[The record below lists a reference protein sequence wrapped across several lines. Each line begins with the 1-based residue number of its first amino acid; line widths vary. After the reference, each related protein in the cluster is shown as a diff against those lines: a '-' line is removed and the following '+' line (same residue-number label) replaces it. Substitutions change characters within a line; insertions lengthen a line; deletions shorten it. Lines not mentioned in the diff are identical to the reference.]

1 MNQGKTVFSQLMDFS
16 PMYSFHQCVE
26 KYHGD
31 KWVQT
36 FSCWEQFLSMAFA
49 QLTSRSGLRDIEV
62 SLGAQRHKLY
72 HMGFRNLVRRN
83 TLSNANNQRDYRIYR
98 DFAYILIDMTRPL
111 YAGEDLELDIKQ
123 TVYAFDSTT
132 IDLSLRLFSWATF
145 RKTKSAIK
153 LHTLMDL
160 RGSIPTFI
168 DITSASV
175 HDVNVLDK
183 LRYEPGSIIVMD
195 RAYLD
200 FERLYI
206 LDQSGVIFV
215 IRSKKNLRYRRIR
228 SFQVD
233 ISTSVQCDQRIVLTG
248 EKSYERYP
256 QPLRRIRYK
265 DYEKNKRLDFL
276 TNNFLFPAQT
286 VADIYRNRWKI
297 ELFFKWIKQ
306 NLRIKK
312 FYGNSKNAVQTQIWI
327 AIAVYLLVAIAKKK
341 QNLDVSLHTMIQVFS
356 VSLFEKVPIFQLFK
370 NDECKLVTFGDPNQ
384 LSLLD

>member
-62 SLGAQRHKLY
+62 SLGVQRHKLY

-248 EKSYERYP
+248 KKSYERYP

>member
-248 EKSYERYP
+248 KKSYERYP